1 MSSSSSFFRVS
12 LGTKH
17 PYSPESA
24 HLPGYEPAMLN
35 FGVVLAV
42 FFGATALVGAGTW
55 TRTAGEPREFFFFF
69 FFFRDVD
76 YSRSPRGRGILFLQS
91 QGCDEKEL
99 FLLELKWGRFKPLFR
114 E

>member
-12 LGTKH
+12 RGTKH

-69 FFFRDVD
+69 SFFEMWITRVLPVEEAFSFCNRKDAIKK
-76 YSRSPRGRGILFLQS
+76 SSFFS
-91 QGCDEKEL
+91 N
-99 FLLELKWGRFKPLFR
+99 
-114 E
+114 

>member
-1 MSSSSSFFRVS
+1 MLSKETEKREEREKKERRRKYFLKKGKKDKSKNEMSSSSSFFRVS

-69 FFFRDVD
+69 RAL
-76 YSRSPRGRGILFLQS
+76 STL
-91 QGCDEKEL
+91 
-99 FLLELKWGRFKPLFR
+99 
-114 E
+114 